1 MGEGFN
7 PIYDKPILSPNCIAM
22 PTCPF
27 ICMNGHVGT
36 VMPVFGRPKSLM
48 GNGQKQA
55 KQTKPEI
62 TVHCFQISAQ
72 TIMMGRLRSL
82 YC

>member
-1 MGEGFN
+1 MEGGFN
-7 PIYDKPILSPNCIAM
+7 PIYGKPILSPNCIAM

-48 GNGQKQA
+48 GNGQKHA

-62 TVHCFQISAQ
+62 TTLVPKQ
-72 TIMMGRLRSL
+72 
-82 YC
+82 